1 MSFNPTPEQIAEHD
15 RRNRNIWCPFYATS
29 LVQPFIAGAHPYLI
43 ESPGS
48 NQCALITSAHSP
60 CVMEVAHFPPIWAAC
75 SRNPEVNEAR
85 SATTASPALPEGQ
98 TRAES
103 REALT
108 AAAEWEER
116 FGKPTPEGEKP

>member
-1 MSFNPTPEQIAEHD
+1 MSFDPTPEQIAEHD
-15 RRNRNIWCPFYATS
+15 RRNRAMPERSHEATAALAVQLHEHLQGCTICKMPIDIRQWDGVVLCPIIREWLDLHF
-29 LVQPFIAGAHPYLI
+29 P
-43 ESPGS
+43 ESP
-48 NQCALITSAHSP
+48 
-60 CVMEVAHFPPIWAAC
+60 
-75 SRNPEVNEAR
+75 RNPEVNEAR
-85 SATTASPALPEGQ
+85 SATTASPAPPEGQ